1 MLPLLLGEGG
11 RGERSCLSVPGTLTR
26 PPGQLAV
33 GTTPAPFHPQ
43 QTQGFCRQYRE
54 VIKRIY
60 FGAKLYL
67 SPASLGYQLSDSG

>member
-1 MLPLLLGEGG
+1 MSTVACLCLGPGPGPQASWLL
-11 RGERSCLSVPGTLTR
+11 V
-26 PPGQLAV
+26 Q
-33 GTTPAPFHPQ
+33 TPAPFHPQ

-67 SPASLGYQLSDSG
+67 SSASLDYQLSDSG